1 MKKVVMIAVA
11 VLLTVGLVHAENS
24 WGPVAAYW
32 DTADA
37 AEGTGIGLV
46 FSFAVSPT
54 LFLDARYTW
63 FEDFGATGSDVTLE
77 IEPIEVGLSVV
88 KASDRAAFRIGGG
101 LGYYMMDGSI
111 SQTPGVTISY
121 DPDDEIG
128 GYVSVGLELNLVDD
142 FNENIMAKRM
152 TLFVEGMYR
161 FVSVDEVNVSRV
173 GGNLRQEGTLDG
185 AGGNVGIRFTW

>member
-1 MKKVVMIAVA
+1 MKKLMIIVAAMLLAVGVVQ
-11 VLLTVGLVHAENS
+11 AENS

-37 AEGTGIGLV
+37 DEGTGIGLV
-46 FSFAVSPT
+46 FSFPVSPT
-54 LFLDARYTW
+54 LFFDARYTW

-77 IEPIEVGLSVV
+77 IEPIEIGLSVV

-101 LGYYMMDGSI
+101 LGYYMMDGTI
-111 SQTPGVTISY
+111 SQTPGVTVSY

-128 GYVSVGLELNLVDD
+128 GYASIGLELALVDD
-142 FNENIMAKRM
+142 FNENVMAKRM
-152 TLFVEGMYR
+152 TLFIEGMYR
-161 FVSVDEVNVSRV
+161 FVSVDEVDISRV
-173 GGNLRQEGTLDG
+173 GGNIRQEGTLDG